1 MEDTNAH
8 QSDSNDEVDKENEPP
23 VTLSL
28 PLESPNNS
36 LVSPQVIDENLCKP
50 ISVVTRKSTH
60 EERKGESF
68 NR

>member
-8 QSDSNDEVDKENEPP
+8 QSDNNDEVDKENEPP

-36 LVSPQVIDENLCKP
+36 LVSPQVLDENLYKP

-60 EERKGESF
+60 EERKEESF
-68 NR
+68 HR